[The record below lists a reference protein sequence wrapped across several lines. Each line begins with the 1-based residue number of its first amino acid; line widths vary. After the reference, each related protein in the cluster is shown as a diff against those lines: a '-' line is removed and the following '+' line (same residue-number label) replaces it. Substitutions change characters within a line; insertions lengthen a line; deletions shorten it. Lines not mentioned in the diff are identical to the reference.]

1 MLLMPEI
8 SFVEECIL
16 KFKEE
21 SDSNEVDTIIRLM
34 AYCEAPFYG
43 KVLIRYLELGFR

>member
-1 MLLMPEI
+1 MLQIFLLMLLMPEI
-8 SFVEECIL
+8 SFRRMYL

-34 AYCEAPFYG
+34 AYYEVPFMA
-43 KVLIRYLELGFR
+43 V